1 MTATTPFADRF
12 AFEAHGFAHPVYRE
26 GHGPLVL
33 LLHELPGMIPEFWR
47 LARWLVGAGFTVW
60 APDLWGGP
68 DEEAPVVP
76 GLAKG
81 TARMCVSREIHAF
94 AANRSSPV
102 TDYLR
107 ALVARAGEEGH
118 ERVGV
123 VGLCMTGNFAL
134 SLVTE
139 ARVAAAVASEPAMP
153 IGPWQRATL
162 HLDAREKAALAA
174 RTEVPVLAARFA
186 GDPLCTAGKLASLR
200 AVVGERL
207 EEIVVPDGAKN
218 PDGNP
223 FPHAVL
229 TKDLIDEAGQ
239 PTVAARDRVI
249 AMLREALRADA
260 SAGR

>member
-1 MTATTPFADRF
+1 MTPFADRF
-12 AFEAHGFAHPVYRE
+12 AFEAAGFAHPVYRAGE
-26 GHGPLVL
+26 GPLVI

-47 LARWLVGAGFTVW
+47 LARWIEAAGFEVW
-60 APDLWGGP
+60 APDLWAEPGT
-68 DEEAPVVP
+68 DAPVVP
-76 GLAKG
+76 GLTRG

-107 ALVARAGEEGH
+107 ALVARAADEGH

-139 ARVAAAVASEPAMP
+139 PVVAAAVASEPAMP
-153 IGPWQRATL
+153 VGPWQRDAL
-162 HLDAREKAALAA
+162 HLDAAERRALTE
-174 RTEVPVLAARFA
+174 RTDVPVLAMRFA
-186 GDPLCTAGKLASLR
+186 GDPLCTAGKFTSLR

-207 EEIVVPDGAKN
+207 EEVVIEDRHQN

-229 TKDLIDEAGQ
+229 TKDLIDAEGE
-239 PTVAARDRVI
+239 PTRAAVDRVI
-249 AMLREALRADA
+249 ALMREALGPR
-260 SAGR
+260 